1 VTVFAS
7 TTVEALDVEMK
18 ALAERILAD
27 ARTCC
32 PECKGLHLAPFVD
45 INPARIPPRE
55 ARSRDRVELFL
66 DRQATTVL
74 PTTQLR
80 IACPTPAVAE
90 HTAALLRGLGAPA
103 HAIHLGGTTS

>member
-55 ARSRDRVELFL
+55 A
-66 DRQATTVL
+66 
-74 PTTQLR
+74 TQLR